1 MKIPISWGIE
11 SLDELTGG
19 IQPAALTLL
28 YGDTTSGKT
37 TLSGYVTIARIAKH
51 LLQKGG
57 IPEGANFYVV
67 DGDGGWD
74 IERASEVWQQHGL
87 DPELIKR
94 HLVFKEVSDFGE
106 QHEYITKRLPE
117 RMEKGERPLL
127 LVADS
132 LTAIYRREMLRE
144 PKRVPAI
151 LEMGG
156 KLDLQV
162 GKLRKLAVEYNC
174 PAFVTTW
181 PSSPITQ
188 TAREAK
194 IRSLMKEHSLS
205 RAEAEQ
211 VVPKSGIDLIGG
223 KGMLS
228 FSRLII
234 RLSIP
239 KEGEPLREARLVKA
253 KDLPTGRSTFFY
265 LCDAGISDVE
275 KKIGERVEKRP
286 VEKPKKERV
295 EKPKKKAVGKPA
307 GRREDI
313 LEDFLAKLREE

>member
-1 MKIPISWGIE
+1 MRIPISWGIK

-37 TLSGYVTIARIAKH
+37 TLSGYVAIARIAKH

-57 IPEGANFYVV
+57 IPGGANFYVV

-106 QHEYITKRLPE
+106 QHEYITRWLPE

-132 LTAIYRREMLRE
+132 LTAIYRREVLRE
-144 PKRVPAI
+144 PERIPLI

-181 PSSPITQ
+181 SSSPIGP
-188 TAREAK
+188 AVREAE
-194 IRSLMKEHSLS
+194 IRSLMREHSLS

-211 VVPKSGIDLIGG
+211 AVPKSGVDLTGG

-239 KEGEPLREARLVKA
+239 KEGKPLREARLMKA
-253 KDLPTGRSTFFY
+253 KNLPTGRSAFFY
-265 LCDAGISDVE
+265 LCDAGISDVQE
-275 KKIGERVEKRP
+275 KIEERARKKP

-295 EKPKKKAVGKPA
+295 EKPKKKTVGKPA
-307 GRREDI
+307 GKREDI
-313 LEDFLAKLREE
+313 LEDLLAKLRA